1 MFNSTPRRTIML
13 LGTHENANS
22 ASFPVLE
29 RTPWKLDLAFS
40 LTDEGVVLQIEFNS
54 LYNVLHSFT
63 YYISKCVYFCDYYY
77 APCYMNNLSFIRDT
91 VFLFF
96 ATKHKNT

>member
-22 ASFPVLE
+22 ASFPVFK

-40 LTDEGVVLQIEFNS
+40 LTDEGVMLQIEFNS
-54 LYNVLHSFT
+54 LYNVLHSF
-63 YYISKCVYFCDYYY
+63 IHILYFKVCILLRLLLRSLLYE
-77 APCYMNNLSFIRDT
+77 
-91 VFLFF
+91 
-96 ATKHKNT
+96 